1 MPLEP
6 PLSSSAQARLQ
17 QLRDQIDSE
26 LQDLVADMLALATSE
41 RDTAVSEARA
51 ESDAALAERL
61 ATAQSQAADAQTAG
75 TRAEAEAQA
84 ALALAESLAAE
95 RAQAAT
101 ILAEVQAK
109 AAADLAEVRAGER
122 QCDLECMERLLDAVR
137 DLDAAASLSQVL
149 DRLAEHAGAQ
159 IARVAVLVVRDGELR
174 RWKTSGFGPDTPDAP
189 AIALRLDVASVVGRA
204 AQSGERATTRD
215 GAGEAASEALAFA
228 PLPDDRV
235 GLAVPLRVG
244 GRTVA
249 VLYADEGMGGEPTV
263 PSAWP
268 EALEILARHAGRC
281 LELQTVTRAYAL
293 HAQQGSGG
301 TPGAPAPPVARET
314 LTTGSPG
321 QERPPSRA
329 AAPPSEGAARHEPA
343 SRVAPE
349 RVPQVSEE
357 DASALRYARLLISEI
372 KLYHEDA
379 VNNGRRDANL
389 LERLGPEIA
398 RARRLYEERVPA
410 DVRSR
415 ADCFGQELVRTLA
428 NGDPRLLGQTT

>member
-17 QLRDQIDSE
+17 QLRDQIDSA
-26 LQDLVADMLALATSE
+26 LQDLVADMLVLATSE
-41 RDTAVSEARA
+41 RDAAVSEVRTATQR
-51 ESDAALAERL
+51 EGDA
-61 ATAQSQAADAQTAG
+61 
-75 TRAEAEAQA
+75 
-84 ALALAESLAAE
+84 LAAE
-95 RAQAAT
+95 RAQAAAT
-101 ILAEVQAK
+101 LAEVQAK

-159 IARVAVLVVRDGELR
+159 ITRVAVLVVRDGELR
-174 RWKTSGFGPDTPDAP
+174 AWKTSGFGPDTPDAP
-189 AIALRLDVASVVGRA
+189 AIALRLDAASVVGRA
-204 AQSGERATTRD
+204 AQSGERATTHD
-215 GAGEAASEALAFA
+215 EAGEGVPQALAFA
-228 PLPDDRV
+228 SLPDDRV

-249 VLYADEGMGGEPTV
+249 VLYADEGASGEPTV

-293 HAQQGSGG
+293 HAQQGSAG

-314 LTTGSPG
+314 STAGSPVQDG
-321 QERPPSRA
+321 PPSRA
-329 AAPPSEGAARHEPA
+329 AEPPPESAARHDPA

-349 RVPQVSEE
+349 RAPQVSEE

-372 KLYHEDA
+372 KLYQEDA

-389 LERLGPEIA
+389 FERLGPEIA

-415 ADCFGQELVRTLA
+415 ADYFGQELVRTLA

>member
-1 MPLEP
+1 
-6 PLSSSAQARLQ
+6 
-17 QLRDQIDSE
+17 
-26 LQDLVADMLALATSE
+26 MLALATSE
-41 RDTAVSEARA
+41 RDAAVSEARA
-51 ESDAALAERL
+51 ATQREGDA
-61 ATAQSQAADAQTAG
+61 
-75 TRAEAEAQA
+75 
-84 ALALAESLAAE
+84 LAAE
-95 RAQAAT
+95 RAQAAAM
-101 ILAEVQAK
+101 LAETQAK
-109 AAADLAEVRAGER
+109 AAADLVEVRAGER

-137 DLDAAASLSQVL
+137 DLDAAASLGQVL

-159 IARVAVLVVRDGELR
+159 ITRVAVLVVRDGELR
-174 RWKTSGFGPDTPDAP
+174 AWKTSGFGQDIPDAP
-189 AIALRLDVASVVGRA
+189 AIALRLDAASVVGRA
-204 AQSGERATTRD
+204 AQSGERATTHD
-215 GAGEAASEALAFA
+215 EAGEGAPQALAFA
-228 PLPDDRV
+228 SLPDDRV

-249 VLYADEGMGGEPTV
+249 VLYADEGASSEPTV

-301 TPGAPAPPVARET
+301 TPGAPAPPVAHET
-314 LTTGSPG
+314 STAGSSV

-329 AAPPSEGAARHEPA
+329 AEPPPEGAARHEPA
-343 SRVAPE
+343 SRVAPDPASRVAPE
-349 RVPQVSEE
+349 RAPQVSEE

-372 KLYHEDA
+372 KLYQEDA

-415 ADCFGQELVRTLA
+415 ADYFGQELVRTLA

>member
-6 PLSSSAQARLQ
+6 PLSSSAQSRLQ
-17 QLRDQIDSE
+17 QLRDQIDSA

-41 RDTAVSEARA
+41 RDTAVSEVRT
-51 ESDAALAERL
+51 
-61 ATAQSQAADAQTAG
+61 ATQREADA
-75 TRAEAEAQA
+75 
-84 ALALAESLAAE
+84 LAAE
-95 RAQAAT
+95 RAQAAAA
-101 ILAEVQAK
+101 LAEARAK
-109 AAADLAEVRAGER
+109 AAADLAETRAAER
-122 QCDLECMERLLDAVR
+122 LCDLECMERLLDAVR

-149 DRLAEHAGAQ
+149 NRLAEHAGAQ
-159 IARVAVLVVRDGELR
+159 ITRVAVLVVRDGELR
-174 RWKTSGFGPDTPDAP
+174 AWKTSGFGPDIPDAP
-189 AIALRLDVASVVGRA
+189 AIALRLDAASVVGRA

-215 GAGEAASEALAFA
+215 EAGAGAPQALAFA
-228 PLPDDRV
+228 SLPDDRV

-249 VLYADEGMGGEPTV
+249 VLYADEGAGGEPTV

-293 HAQQGSGG
+293 HAQQGSAG
-301 TPGAPAPPVARET
+301 TPGPPAPPVARET
-314 LTTGSPG
+314 STAGSPVQDG
-321 QERPPSRA
+321 PPSRA
-329 AAPPSEGAARHEPA
+329 AEPPPESAARHDPASRVAPDPA

-349 RVPQVSEE
+349 RAPRVAPERAPQVSEE

-372 KLYHEDA
+372 KLYQEDA

-415 ADCFGQELVRTLA
+415 ADYFGQELVRTLA

>member
-17 QLRDQIDSE
+17 QLRDQIDSA

-41 RDTAVSEARA
+41 RDAAVSEVRTATQR
-51 ESDAALAERL
+51 EGDA
-61 ATAQSQAADAQTAG
+61 
-75 TRAEAEAQA
+75 
-84 ALALAESLAAE
+84 LAAE
-95 RAQAAT
+95 RAQAAAT
-101 ILAEVQAK
+101 LAEVQAK

-149 DRLAEHAGAQ
+149 DRLAKHAGAQ

-174 RWKTSGFGPDTPDAP
+174 AWKTSGFGPDTPDAP
-189 AIALRLDVASVVGRA
+189 AIALRLDAASVVGRA
-204 AQSGERATTRD
+204 AQSGERATTHD
-215 GAGEAASEALAFA
+215 EAGEGAPQALAFA
-228 PLPDDRV
+228 SLPDDRV

-249 VLYADEGMGGEPTV
+249 VLYADEGASSEPTV

-293 HAQQGSGG
+293 HAQQGSAG
-301 TPGAPAPPVARET
+301 TPGPPAPPVARET
-314 LTTGSPG
+314 STAGSPVQDG
-321 QERPPSRA
+321 PPSRA
-329 AAPPSEGAARHEPA
+329 AEPPPESPARHDSA

-349 RVPQVSEE
+349 RAPQVSEE

-372 KLYHEDA
+372 KLYQEDA

-415 ADCFGQELVRTLA
+415 ADYFGQELVRTLA